1 MNHYEF
7 KNITP
12 LSWNDRVRF
21 ECSRCCKCCRHVK
34 NSVPL
39 ESLDVFRLAQ
49 FLTAKGIL
57 SYPSIDEVLTRYA
70 EMFFIDECGYFTYCL
85 KTTGSDDACIFLKE
99 NRCYIHTVK
108 PRACRTYP
116 FLAEPTSF
124 GRFNYHLS
132 IEQPHHFHGHSH
144 KVRNWMKQYFT
155 REDQEFVTLDFQTAP
170 LIADLLRKIPPEKKE
185 TALFCFLTYKY
196 LRFRLDQPFL
206 EQFKQNQ
213 QRLITL
219 LTNLSKNE

>member
-1 MNHYEF
+1 MNHYEL
-7 KNITP
+7 KNIKP
-12 LSWNDRVRF
+12 IAWNERVCF
-21 ECSRCCKCCRHVK
+21 ECSCCSKCCRHVK
-34 NSVPL
+34 NSIPL

-49 FLTAKGIL
+49 FLTPQRCL
-57 SYPSIDEVLTRYA
+57 SIDEILTRYA
-70 EMFFIDECGYFTYCL
+70 EILLIDECGYFTYCL
-85 KTTGSDDACIFLKE
+85 KTTGSDDSCIFLKE
-99 NRCYIHTVK
+99 NRCSIHTVK

-116 FLAEPTSF
+116 FLAEPTAS
-124 GRFNYHLS
+124 GGFNYHLS

-155 REDQEFVTLDFQTAP
+155 KEDQEFVTLDFQTAP

-206 EQFKQNQ
+206 EQFK
-213 QRLITL
+213 R
-219 LTNLSKNE
+219 NLSYLLVTLRNLVV